1 MVFSN
6 SATRSELRSAFK
18 RLPGGY
24 DKEIISPIDVTKKHY
39 DIIICDEA
47 HRLRRN
53 KNLGMYIT
61 NFRSGN
67 TRLGLDDTHD
77 ELDWLVKNSD
87 CLVLLYDRK
96 QIACPSD
103 IPYDVFHQPP

>member
-39 DIIICDEA
+39 DIIISRGNATDDIKSA
-47 HRLRRN
+47 SN
-53 KNLGMYIT
+53 DIVT
-61 NFRSGN
+61 NIKKL
-67 TRLGLDDTHD
+67 LGLTACGNNGEAIIRDTITPLITPD
-77 ELDWLVKNSD
+77 TQVYQQLERL
-87 CLVLLYDRK
+87 
-96 QIACPSD
+96 I
-103 IPYDVFHQPP
+103 FG